1 MKRTLS
7 LKRETLAA
15 LTNDDLTSIA
25 GGATIP
31 GCVVPVVNSLDPLT
45 GCVATLQPSRVFCT
59 GAGCN
64 TWDSDC
70 SCRI

>member
-15 LTNDDLTSIA
+15 LTADDLANVA
-25 GGATIP
+25 GGATLP
-31 GCVVPVVNSLDPLT
+31 GCVVVRSLDPLT
-45 GCVATLQPSRVFCT
+45 GCIATVQESVLVCSGSV
-59 GAGCN
+59 CN
-64 TWDSDC
+64 TYNSDC